1 MSNGSGQAC
10 QGVLFDSGGQG
21 ASGYQ
26 NGEDYTFTLCPDV
39 PGNVI
44 YLTFSNFALDESG
57 PQNSWDN
64 LSIYDGDNTS
74 ATYMGSYTG
83 NDLQNLI
90 VSGTVFN
97 VTGCLTLVFQSNST
111 GTGVWAAGFSCTVPC
126 QNPLAVASMSEPVP
140 ALVCQGETVSFD
152 GSASY
157 AQPGYNIVQ
166 YLWDF
171 DDGTVDSTSG
181 AMVDHT
187 FTQPGEHVVQLYLT
201 DDNECGNLNLID
213 QQVLVSTTPN
223 FGNTSESLETCLGST
238 VSIYGNAQPV
248 TWTGIPDAN
257 FGDGVFLPDDVG
269 TPFSSSLNF
278 QQFDPGQTVTD
289 VSNIQSICVDMEHT
303 YMGDLVL
310 QVICPNGQ
318 TMIFHQQGGGYTY
331 LGAPNDFDTNIDPVV
346 GECWH
351 YCWSPTATDGT
362 WVDNSVFG
370 TNNTTSAGTPPSQ
383 SLNPGTYEP
392 VQPFSNLIGCPLN
405 GEWTYQSTDLWG
417 ADNGF
422 ICSWEINFDPAIIP
436 DVTTFTPSIGP
447 EADSSQ
453 WDGGTT
459 PDQVSADGDTAV
471 FTATTEGVHPF
482 VYTVTD
488 NFGCTYDTTITV
500 TVFPAFTANA
510 GPDQTICNDPVQL
523 SASVQNSSG
532 QSMTYTW
539 SPPEGLSNPNIANPS
554 ALPDNTTTYTLTAF
568 VTGHPE
574 CSDTDD
580 IIVALDPGVDPGQ
593 DTTISVC
600 MYPPS
605 FDMITMLGG
614 TPNAGGTWT
623 LAGQPADPIF
633 DPTSSPA
640 GTYTYTVTN
649 NLGCTGS
656 ADLTIILLDATDPL
670 CCGVVDAGPDTILCE
685 LDHGLHASIGNTG
698 TGGWSGPAGY
708 TFGNSGAPQTTVTA
722 PGSGAA
728 TFYWIEDDGVL
739 CYLIDSVTII
749 FTEPLQATVTPVDAV
764 CFEACDGTASV
775 AVTGGNG
782 AFTYVWS
789 GGSGGNNP
797 LTEHLCAG
805 DYIVAI
811 NDTNMCATSA
821 NLTIGQPPL
830 LEIDNNSQVEPWC
843 NGDCNGSLTIIDP
856 EAVDYSFDGGVSWQ
870 SNATLDSLCAGSFNI
885 AIRNADG
892 CIGTAQ
898 ATVTEPPAVTA
909 DFAHLPI
916 PANINAP
923 TIDFHDQSEHAVAWV
938 WDIAGLASSTDQN
951 PRYTFSDKYPGVYEV
966 CLVAI
971 DNHGCRD
978 SICHEVV
985 IDNVLQT
992 YIPNAFTP
1000 DGNGVNDSWW
1010 MVRNMDD
1017 VTDFHMRV
1025 FDRWGEVV
1033 FESTDPNIA
1042 WDGTFRNGGGEI
1054 LKQDVYAYRC
1064 TFQLI
1069 STAGAREYMG
1079 HVSLLK

>member
-1 MSNGSGQAC
+1 
-10 QGVLFDSGGQG
+10 
-21 ASGYQ
+21 
-26 NGEDYTFTLCPDV
+26 
-39 PGNVI
+39 
-44 YLTFSNFALDESG
+44 
-57 PQNSWDN
+57 
-64 LSIYDGDNTS
+64 
-74 ATYMGSYTG
+74 
-83 NDLQNLI
+83 
-90 VSGTVFN
+90 
-97 VTGCLTLVFQSNST
+97 
-111 GTGVWAAGFSCTVPC
+111 
-126 QNPLAVASMSEPVP
+126 
-140 ALVCQGETVSFD
+140 
-152 GSASY
+152 
-157 AQPGYNIVQ
+157 
-166 YLWDF
+166 
-171 DDGTVDSTSG
+171 
-181 AMVDHT
+181 
-187 FTQPGEHVVQLYLT
+187 
-201 DDNECGNLNLID
+201 
-213 QQVLVSTTPN
+213 
-223 FGNTSESLETCLGST
+223 
-238 VSIYGNAQPV
+238 
-248 TWTGIPDAN
+248 
-257 FGDGVFLPDDVG
+257 
-269 TPFSSSLNF
+269 
-278 QQFDPGQTVTD
+278 
-289 VSNIQSICVDMEHT
+289 
-303 YMGDLVL
+303 
-310 QVICPNGQ
+310 
-318 TMIFHQQGGGYTY
+318 
-331 LGAPNDFDTNIDPVV
+331 
-346 GECWH
+346 
-351 YCWSPTATDGT
+351 
-362 WVDNSVFG
+362 
-370 TNNTTSAGTPPSQ
+370 
-383 SLNPGTYEP
+383 
-392 VQPFSNLIGCPLN
+392 
-405 GEWTYQSTDLWG
+405 
-417 ADNGF
+417 
-422 ICSWEINFDPAIIP
+422 
-436 DVTTFTPSIGP
+436 
-447 EADSSQ
+447 
-453 WDGGTT
+453 
-459 PDQVSADGDTAV
+459 
-471 FTATTEGVHPF
+471 
-482 VYTVTD
+482 
-488 NFGCTYDTTITV
+488 
-500 TVFPAFTANA
+500 
-510 GPDQTICNDPVQL
+510 
-523 SASVQNSSG
+523 
-532 QSMTYTW
+532 
-539 SPPEGLSNPNIANPS
+539 
-554 ALPDNTTTYTLTAF
+554 
-568 VTGHPE
+568 
-574 CSDTDD
+574 
-580 IIVALDPGVDPGQ
+580 
-593 DTTISVC
+593 
-600 MYPPS
+600 
-605 FDMITMLGG
+605 
-614 TPNAGGTWT
+614 
-623 LAGQPADPIF
+623 
-633 DPTSSPA
+633 
-640 GTYTYTVTN
+640 
-649 NLGCTGS
+649 
-656 ADLTIILLDATDPL
+656 
-670 CCGVVDAGPDTILCE
+670 
-685 LDHGLHASIGNTG
+685 
-698 TGGWSGPAGY
+698 
-708 TFGNSGAPQTTVTA
+708 
-722 PGSGAA
+722 
-728 TFYWIEDDGVL
+728 
-739 CYLIDSVTII
+739 IDSVTII

>member
-1 MSNGSGQAC
+1 
-10 QGVLFDSGGQG
+10 
-21 ASGYQ
+21 
-26 NGEDYTFTLCPDV
+26 
-39 PGNVI
+39 
-44 YLTFSNFALDESG
+44 
-57 PQNSWDN
+57 
-64 LSIYDGDNTS
+64 
-74 ATYMGSYTG
+74 
-83 NDLQNLI
+83 
-90 VSGTVFN
+90 
-97 VTGCLTLVFQSNST
+97 
-111 GTGVWAAGFSCTVPC
+111 
-126 QNPLAVASMSEPVP
+126 
-140 ALVCQGETVSFD
+140 
-152 GSASY
+152 
-157 AQPGYNIVQ
+157 
-166 YLWDF
+166 
-171 DDGTVDSTSG
+171 
-181 AMVDHT
+181 
-187 FTQPGEHVVQLYLT
+187 
-201 DDNECGNLNLID
+201 
-213 QQVLVSTTPN
+213 
-223 FGNTSESLETCLGST
+223 
-238 VSIYGNAQPV
+238 
-248 TWTGIPDAN
+248 
-257 FGDGVFLPDDVG
+257 
-269 TPFSSSLNF
+269 
-278 QQFDPGQTVTD
+278 
-289 VSNIQSICVDMEHT
+289 
-303 YMGDLVL
+303 
-310 QVICPNGQ
+310 
-318 TMIFHQQGGGYTY
+318 
-331 LGAPNDFDTNIDPVV
+331 
-346 GECWH
+346 
-351 YCWSPTATDGT
+351 
-362 WVDNSVFG
+362 
-370 TNNTTSAGTPPSQ
+370 
-383 SLNPGTYEP
+383 
-392 VQPFSNLIGCPLN
+392 
-405 GEWTYQSTDLWG
+405 
-417 ADNGF
+417 
-422 ICSWEINFDPAIIP
+422 
-436 DVTTFTPSIGP
+436 
-447 EADSSQ
+447 
-453 WDGGTT
+453 
-459 PDQVSADGDTAV
+459 
-471 FTATTEGVHPF
+471 
-482 VYTVTD
+482 
-488 NFGCTYDTTITV
+488 
-500 TVFPAFTANA
+500 
-510 GPDQTICNDPVQL
+510 
-523 SASVQNSSG
+523 
-532 QSMTYTW
+532 
-539 SPPEGLSNPNIANPS
+539 
-554 ALPDNTTTYTLTAF
+554 
-568 VTGHPE
+568 
-574 CSDTDD
+574 
-580 IIVALDPGVDPGQ
+580 
-593 DTTISVC
+593 
-600 MYPPS
+600 
-605 FDMITMLGG
+605 MITMLGG